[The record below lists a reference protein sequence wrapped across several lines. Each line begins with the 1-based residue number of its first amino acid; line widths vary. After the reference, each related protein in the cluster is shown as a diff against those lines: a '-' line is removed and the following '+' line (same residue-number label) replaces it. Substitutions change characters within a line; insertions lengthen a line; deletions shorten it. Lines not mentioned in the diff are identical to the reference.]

1 MKIEPKVAVLQDGA
15 RRHYAV
21 PIALQRAGILD
32 RVFTDWYTRRGS
44 IESIIT
50 AMVKRVKPNHAKRMA
65 ERFAAELDASKVV
78 TKPSL
83 MLRQVLSKQ
92 KLKNELDF
100 FADMS
105 ERTGRWVLAKGFGRA
120 NALYG
125 FVRNISPAAC
135 VAAQQRGLQVIT
147 DQMIAPF
154 AYEYAESMTQ
164 TERFAGWSHEVP
176 SPDDRRLIETE
187 KQTWAAS
194 DRVVCASDYVRQG
207 LIENGVAPK
216 KIAVLPP
223 PFQGKIR
230 AVDRRGRTG
239 PITVGFVGKVGL
251 RKGAPYFLQVA
262 KKFSPSQVRFV
273 MVGPVKIDP
282 AVIERERGHVE
293 FVGAVPRGEIQSWLE
308 RFDLLLFPSTCEG
321 SAGVVSEA
329 MASGLPIVTS
339 PNSGSLVR
347 EGVDGFITPYD
358 DVERMADHVSRLAG
372 DPELRHQ
379 LGSAGRAR
387 VEAFDLN
394 PYAQQLKAIYDQ
406 LLNNGAT

>member
-21 PIALQRAGILD
+21 PIALQRAEILE

-50 AMVKRVKPNHAKRMA
+50 AVVKRVKPHHAKRMA
-65 ERFAAELDASKVV
+65 ERFAAELDGSKIF

-92 KLKNELDF
+92 KLRSELDF
-100 FADMS
+100 FAAMS

-125 FVRNISPAAC
+125 FVRNISPLTCA
-135 VAAQQRGLQVIT
+135 AAQRRGLKVIT

-154 AYEYAESMTQ
+154 ACEYVEGMIQS
-164 TERFAGWSHEVP
+164 ERFANWSDEVP

-187 KQTWAAS
+187 RQTWAAS

-207 LIENGVAPK
+207 LIENGVAPG
-216 KIAVLPP
+216 KIVVLPP

-230 AVDRRGRTG
+230 SVDRRGRTG
-239 PITVGFVGKVGL
+239 PVTVGFVGKVGL

-262 KKFSPSQVRFV
+262 KRFSPTQVRFV

-282 AVIERERGHVE
+282 AVVVRERGAVE
-293 FVGAVPRGEIQSWLE
+293 LVGAVPRGEIQSWLE

-347 EGVDGFITPYD
+347 EGVDGFITAYD
-358 DVERMADHVSRLAG
+358 DVERMAEHVSRLAG
-372 DPELRHQ
+372 DTKLRHQ
-379 LGSAGRAR
+379 LGTAARAR

-394 PYAQQLKAIYDQ
+394 QYAQKLKAIYEE
-406 LLNNGAT
+406 LLNNGAA